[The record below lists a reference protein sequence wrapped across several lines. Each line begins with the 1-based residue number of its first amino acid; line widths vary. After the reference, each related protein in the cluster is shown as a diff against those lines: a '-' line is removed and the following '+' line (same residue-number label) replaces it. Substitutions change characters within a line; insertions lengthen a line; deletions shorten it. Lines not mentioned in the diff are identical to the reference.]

1 MTVSDGQLSI
11 KYGFGVIQA
20 TVAPDGTF
28 KGSALLTARTHA
40 DQATTSGRITGN
52 TLEAVLG
59 GSASDFHL
67 SPKQR

>member
-1 MTVSDGQLSI
+1 M
-11 KYGFGVIQA
+11 
-20 TVAPDGTF
+20 APDGTF